1 MSPPDGQWDEVIPS
15 YITLYLPLPFAI
27 HFLSKAD
34 SMVPDKKPIRRYLGP
49 SVSADQKESRL
60 VPWQA
65 VFNPAGPELVAQAKM
80 ALKNMAA
87 ASRASEEDASL
98 AVKVT
103 LGVCFPENARLALLP
118 VSPAGSHMPAAAL
131 MLASP
136 SDDAPS
142 RLSDLVANMLE
153 VPPEFLEFNLWS
165 GRIPRLEQGG
175 PGLD

>member
-1 MSPPDGQWDEVIPS
+1 
-15 YITLYLPLPFAI
+15 
-27 HFLSKAD
+27 
-34 SMVPDKKPIRRYLGP
+34 
-49 SVSADQKESRL
+49 
-60 VPWQA
+60 
-65 VFNPAGPELVAQAKM
+65 M

-103 LGVCFPENARLALLP
+103 LGVCSPENARLALLP

-142 RLSDLVANMLE
+142 RLSDLVADMLE
-153 VPPEFLEFNLWS
+153 VPPEFSEFNLWS

-175 PGLD
+175 PGLDYPALDGNEFMTTWPSRFEGRYKGCPPSKRRK